1 MNTDAIKHI
10 NLEFPYRD
18 ETRRFTI
25 TLNLEEYSHRS
36 MWNHFNSGQLY
47 EPETSRLLIGLL
59 EPGDSFIDIGG
70 HIGYFS
76 LLAAAIVGP
85 SGKILTFEPETTNQ
99 DRLRA
104 NISDNHYNNINLVP
118 CAVGESTE
126 DVQFYINQDNDG
138 GHAMWDISRHEF
150 NIKSRENTEIRTVPQ
165 TTLDLYLQNTDL
177 GKLRMIKMDVEGS
190 ELKVL
195 RGAKQTL
202 LKYQLPFI
210 IAEVNRY
217 ALAQLGSSEEDLRSY
232 MSELGYEAYVPTET
246 HIAKLKPGEYYD
258 YNYVFNLL
266 FAAPG
271 RLPV

>member
-1 MNTDAIKHI
+1 MSRWGLDYQF
-10 NLEFPYRD
+10 ESYRA
-18 ETRRFTI
+18 
-25 TLNLEEYSHRS
+25 
-36 MWNHFNSGQLY
+36 
-47 EPETSRLLIGLL
+47 
-59 EPGDSFIDIGG
+59 GD
-70 HIGYFS
+70 
-76 LLAAAIVGP
+76 
-85 SGKILTFEPETTNQ
+85 
-99 DRLRA
+99 
-104 NISDNHYNNINLVP
+104 LV
-118 CAVGESTE
+118 
-126 DVQFYINQDNDG
+126 
-138 GHAMWDISRHEF
+138 
-150 NIKSRENTEIRTVPQ
+150 
-165 TTLDLYLQNTDL
+165 
-177 GKLRMIKMDVEGS
+177 KLDVEGS

>member
-1 MNTDAIKHI
+1 M
-10 NLEFPYRD
+10 
-18 ETRRFTI
+18 
-25 TLNLEEYSHRS
+25 
-36 MWNHFNSGQLY
+36 
-47 EPETSRLLIGLL
+47 
-59 EPGDSFIDIGG
+59 
-70 HIGYFS
+70 
-76 LLAAAIVGP
+76 
-85 SGKILTFEPETTNQ
+85 
-99 DRLRA
+99 
-104 NISDNHYNNINLVP
+104 P